1 MKQNW
6 KLWFTVLCI
15 VAAAYYLKP
24 SLQFYG
30 FVGEGAEQLRQNDP
44 VEFFKLQ
51 QDAINLGLDLQ
62 GGIHLVMEVDTS
74 ELPPEEAID
83 AVDRA
88 QEVIRNRIDQFGVAE
103 PTIQRQGEKRII
115 VELPGEKDVERAKK
129 LIGRTAQLEFQL
141 VELSA
146 DRDRLLE
153 RISTVLGSGD
163 PDSLAAE
170 KTDAAADALAED
182 ATPSLFDEATDTA
195 DQSTLAS
202 ESKKLT
208 LGAILRTYTED
219 VVLGSDYLD
228 VVKSMLNDPQAQRLI
243 PDDVEFLFGSKAE
256 GEPGSQYYAL
266 YLVRKRPEMTGNI
279 VGDAKVSIS
288 QGQRN
293 FGQPIVNFI
302 TTDEGVSEFRTVT
315 RSHIGERLAI
325 VLDGTVYSAPT
336 IQDVIPN
343 GRSEISGSGTEEEAK
358 DLAIVLRAGALP
370 AKVEI
375 IEDRTVGPSLG
386 RDSIEKGRSAA
397 LFSMVA
403 VLIFMLVYYRFTGI
417 VANFAL
423 GINVVFVLAI
433 LSGFHATLTLPGI
446 AGIILTIGMAVDANV
461 LIFERIRE
469 ELRNGKTVR
478 AAIDSGYNNAFS
490 AIIDANLTTFFVGI
504 VLFEFGTGPIRGFA
518 LTLCVGIISSL
529 FAAFFVTRGIF
540 DLITLSP
547 KVRSLSIGPVDLMAN
562 LKISFLSRYKTAF
575 GFSGVVLAAGI
586 LSAIAI
592 NPLKG
597 GIDFSG
603 GTLLQMQFDP
613 PVSVEQIRGS
623 LRQVPIGDE
632 ILDFSS
638 SEIKQFGSPNDI
650 LIRVSDSYSDTEVA
664 DGIKE
669 ILKSGFSANIADE
682 LEWVRRQEKV
692 GPKIGEELT
701 DDAVQAILTSLFI
714 ILVYIWFRF
723 RQFLYGIAAVVAL
736 FHDVLITLG
745 LLSVFNIEITLAVVA
760 ALLAIVGYSL
770 NDTIVVF
777 DRVRE
782 NLVSKRKM
790 GFGSLLDI
798 SINDCIS
805 RTVVTSLTTLIAV
818 LILMVWGGEVIRD
831 FTITLFIGVII
842 GTYSSVFIASPVL
855 FIGHERAAAKE
866 KKNK

>member
-1 MKQNW
+1 
-6 KLWFTVLCI
+6 
-15 VAAAYYLKP
+15 
-24 SLQFYG
+24 LQFYG

-195 DQSTLAS
+195 DQSTLAA
-202 ESKKLT
+202 EAKKLT

-256 GEPGSQYYAL
+256 GEPGNQYYAL

-403 VLIFMLVYYRFTGI
+403 VLIFMLVYYRFTGL
-417 VANFAL
+417 VANFGL

-529 FAAFFVTRGIF
+529 FA
-540 DLITLSP
+540 
-547 KVRSLSIGPVDLMAN
+547 
-562 LKISFLSRYKTAF
+562 
-575 GFSGVVLAAGI
+575 
-586 LSAIAI
+586 
-592 NPLKG
+592 
-597 GIDFSG
+597 
-603 GTLLQMQFDP
+603 
-613 PVSVEQIRGS
+613 
-623 LRQVPIGDE
+623 
-632 ILDFSS
+632 
-638 SEIKQFGSPNDI
+638 
-650 LIRVSDSYSDTEVA
+650 
-664 DGIKE
+664 
-669 ILKSGFSANIADE
+669 
-682 LEWVRRQEKV
+682 
-692 GPKIGEELT
+692 
-701 DDAVQAILTSLFI
+701 LFCNAWY
-714 ILVYIWFRF
+714 L
-723 RQFLYGIAAVVAL
+723 
-736 FHDVLITLG
+736 
-745 LLSVFNIEITLAVVA
+745 
-760 ALLAIVGYSL
+760 
-770 NDTIVVF
+770 
-777 DRVRE
+777 
-782 NLVSKRKM
+782 
-790 GFGSLLDI
+790 
-798 SINDCIS
+798 
-805 RTVVTSLTTLIAV
+805 
-818 LILMVWGGEVIRD
+818 
-831 FTITLFIGVII
+831 
-842 GTYSSVFIASPVL
+842 
-855 FIGHERAAAKE
+855 
-866 KKNK
+866 